1 MSSTS
6 RTVLDRPAPPPSY
19 TVSYGELADQVA
31 DVWVPAHGGPAP
43 IVLLFHGGFWRHE
56 WDRRHLRPLASALA
70 GLDGRSASS
79 RAEEGYVVAT
89 PEYRRT
95 GAPGGG
101 WPGTFDD
108 VRAAVSAVPALVSAR
123 TPTDGRVI
131 LSGHSAGGQLALWAF
146 ASARTAGV
154 VALAPVADLR
164 AAYALDLDDG
174 AVAALLG
181 GAPDEVP
188 DRYETTDPL
197 VRVPAAGRV
206 VVVHGL
212 RDAVVPPDFSA
223 RYADAARAAGVEVV
237 LYQPDADHFEVID
250 PECPVW
256 SLIRQ
261 GFRDV
266 TGPTRH
272 VDDAQDSR

>member
-1 MSSTS
+1 MSAAS

-19 TVSYGELADQVA
+19 TVNYGDLADQVA
-31 DVWVPAHGGPAP
+31 DVWVPSHGASAP
-43 IVLLFHGGFWRHE
+43 IVLLFHGGFWRHQ

-70 GLDGRSASS
+70 GS
-79 RAEEGYVVAT
+79 GYVVAT
-89 PEYRRT
+89 PGYRRT

-108 VRAAVSAVPALVSAR
+108 VRAAVDAVPALVSGR

-131 LSGHSAGGQLALWAF
+131 LSGHSAGGQLALWAG
-146 ASARTAGV
+146 SLVQTTGV

-164 AAYALDLDDG
+164 AAYALDLDGG

-188 DRYETTDPL
+188 DRYDTTDPL

-206 VVVHGL
+206 VLVHGL
-212 RDAVVPPDFSA
+212 RDAQVPPDFSA
-223 RYADAARAAGVEVV
+223 RYADAARAAGGDVV

-256 SLIRQ
+256 PLVLQ
-261 GFRDV
+261 AFHDV
-266 TGPTRH
+266 TGPSRH
-272 VDDAQDSR
+272 VDAEQDSR

>member
-1 MSSTS
+1 MTS
-6 RTVLDRPAPPPSY
+6 EARPRC
-19 TVSYGELADQVA
+19 
-31 DVWVPAHGGPAP
+31 GG
-43 IVLLFHGGFWRHE
+43 
-56 WDRRHLRPLASALA
+56 
-70 GLDGRSASS
+70 
-79 RAEEGYVVAT
+79 AT
-89 PEYRRT
+89 
-95 GAPGGG
+95 A
-101 WPGTFDD
+101 
-108 VRAAVSAVPALVSAR
+108 
-123 TPTDGRVI
+123 TDGRVI

-272 VDDAQDSR
+272 VDDEQDSR

>member
-1 MSSTS
+1 MSTTS

-19 TVSYGELADQVA
+19 TVSYGDLADQVA
-31 DVWVPAHGGPAP
+31 DVWVPAHGEPAP
-43 IVLLFHGGFWRHE
+43 IVLLFHGGFWRHV

-70 GLDGRSASS
+70 R
-79 RAEEGYVVAT
+79 EGYVVAT

-108 VRAAVSAVPALVSAR
+108 VRAAVTAVPALVSAR
-123 TPTDGRVI
+123 TPTDSRVI
-131 LSGHSAGGQLALWAF
+131 LSGHSAGGQLALWA
-146 ASARTAGV
+146 ATLVDTAGA

-164 AAYALDLDDG
+164 AAYALDLDGG

-188 DRYETTDPL
+188 DRYEQADPL

-212 RDAVVPPDFSA
+212 RDAHVPPDFSS
-223 RYADAARAAGVEVV
+223 RYADAARAAGGEVL
-237 LYQPDADHFEVID
+237 LYQPEADHFEVID